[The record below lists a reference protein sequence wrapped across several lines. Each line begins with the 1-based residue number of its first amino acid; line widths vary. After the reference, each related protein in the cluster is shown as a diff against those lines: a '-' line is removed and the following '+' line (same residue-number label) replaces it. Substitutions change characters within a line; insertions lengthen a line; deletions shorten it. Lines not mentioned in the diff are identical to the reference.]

1 MGKETKILIVDDDAH
16 SRTTL
21 TDLLTENEFKVIT
34 AADGKEALDKVNKKK
49 PHVVLMD
56 IRLPGLNGYELC
68 RAIKKVEGSTTKI
81 ILYTAYVDAV
91 NVSKAKEAGADDF
104 LGKTSGF
111 SNLLIAVNNLLQ

>member
-21 TDLLTENEFKVIT
+21 ADLLTENEYKVIT

-68 RAIKKVEGSTTKI
+68 RAIKKIEGSATKI
-81 ILYTAYVDAV
+81 ILYTAYIDAV